1 MGFLDTIG
9 QRRPDSRPQSSR
21 PTESVIRIDSASVTR
36 KPPAPE
42 RPSSPRNDRIVALG
56 AVLVVIA
63 AVAVAAWLAL
73 RDPATAGAPTTEGSG
88 DTTSAT
94 ATSAKPEVSKSRS
107 VPAVRSAAKRNRI
120 VDSAASRDTASEPSV
135 AVAPPPS
142 EIAGLTETATAP
154 IETISNLLE
163 APLVAAVP
171 DDDNVYSGEGEG
183 LVAPRLLS
191 LGFVHRLV
199 TGLRT
204 RTSTIELFISK
215 SGSVERVRVTPP
227 SRNWED
233 AMLLSRAKT
242 FHFQPAQRNGSPVRY
257 RFVMEVDAAP

>member
-1 MGFLDTIG
+1 
-9 QRRPDSRPQSSR
+9 
-21 PTESVIRIDSASVTR
+21 
-36 KPPAPE
+36 
-42 RPSSPRNDRIVALG
+42 
-56 AVLVVIA
+56 
-63 AVAVAAWLAL
+63 
-73 RDPATAGAPTTEGSG
+73 
-88 DTTSAT
+88 
-94 ATSAKPEVSKSRS
+94 
-107 VPAVRSAAKRNRI
+107 VPAVRSAAKRERI

>member
-94 ATSAKPEVSKSRS
+94 PTSAKPEVSKSRS